1 MSPNSRSMAGS
12 VQVGAASNRSICMP
26 RPIEDQTLLCA
37 PAFAVH
43 YVAEGVVALDPAGP
57 HWIGTDERGLRLL
70 GRFDGR
76 TPFAQVVRDYATES
90 GLDVAR
96 AWLHVETF
104 AHDALRHRFLSTD
117 GAAPAPYLGRSAYL
131 ETERLQELWIQVNDF
146 CNLSCGHCLVS
157 SGPERQQGLPTERIT
172 DAIDQAIALGV
183 ERLFFTGGEPLAR
196 PDILDLAERVVTTH
210 HRELV
215 ILTNGTLFKG
225 DRLERLSRLVAT
237 PPGPSDVEGST
248 LGPAAAQGSDG
259 AATEGRAGLRIQ
271 ISLDGPT
278 AEINDPIRGAG
289 TFERI
294 VDGLDLAVE
303 AGLRPTLTS
312 TILRDNLGSLNA
324 IVQLAA
330 AHGVRNVHLLW
341 PHRRGRVLDGA
352 LADLPTAEEILAAVR
367 RARVV
372 ATELGV
378 SIDNLEEFRLRLDG
392 APGVKNDLA
401 GAGWSSLCLYTD
413 GCVYPSASMA
423 GVPELR
429 CGDLGE
435 QNLETIWK
443 TSAVCRD
450 LRDATVVRKP
460 LCRSC
465 SLRFLCGGGDVEH
478 GYWPAAAE
486 GQSRRS
492 AFVGHDPYCELYKG
506 LAEDTFADLL
516 REGRATVQ
524 PRSGYDRPVVVRA
537 MGEHTLH
544 DEDAIVR
551 TTHSACVLSEEV
563 LDKSRLTVREF
574 YGEAAEQPHAE
585 LCCPV
590 QPDAADLEH
599 IPKAVVERF
608 YGCGSPVRA
617 ASLVAGESMVDLGS
631 GAGIDC
637 FIAAKQVG
645 SEGRVYGIDMTDQML
660 SVARECQ
667 PQVAEALG
675 YDAVEFRKGYLEEIP
690 LEDATAD
697 VVTSNCVI
705 NLSPDKPRV
714 FREIWRVLKDY
725 GRLVVADIVS
735 DHEVPPKMRADGR
748 LWGECISGALTEEA
762 FLAGLEKA
770 GFYGVSVLTKS
781 FWREVEGCKFY
792 SVTVRGYK
800 FEKTAGCRFVG
811 QYAVYLGPQ
820 KAVVD
825 EEGHLFPRGEAVE
838 VCTDTAAKL
847 SHAPYA
853 GSFAIVDGPTG
864 SGDVTASDDDAG
876 CGCGPECC

>member
-1 MSPNSRSMAGS
+1 
-12 VQVGAASNRSICMP
+12 MP
-26 RPIEDQTLLCA
+26 IPIEDRTVLRA
-37 PAFAVH
+37 PAYSVRH
-43 YVAEGVVALDPAGP
+43 LPTGVVALDPGGP

-76 TPFAQVVRDYATES
+76 TSFGQIVRDYATES
-90 GLDVAR
+90 GLDVTR

-104 AHDALRHRFLSTD
+104 AHDGLRHRFLSTD

-157 SGPERQQGLPTERIT
+157 SGPERQQGLPTARIA
-172 DAIDQAIALGV
+172 DAIDQAVALGA

-196 PDILDLAERVVTTH
+196 PDILDLAERVVATH
-210 HRELV
+210 GRELV

-225 DRLERLSRLVAT
+225 DRLERLSRLGT
-237 PPGPSDVEGST
+237 PSRDRG
-248 LGPAAAQGSDG
+248 
-259 AATEGRAGLRIQ
+259 GLRIQ
-271 ISLDGPT
+271 VSLDGPT
-278 AEINDPIRGAG
+278 AEINDRIRGAG

-294 VDGLDLAVE
+294 VEGLDLAVA
-303 AGLRPTLTS
+303 AGLRPTLTA
-312 TILRDNLGSLNA
+312 TILRHNLGSLDQ
-324 IVQLAA
+324 IVRLAA
-330 AHGVRNVHLLW
+330 AHSVTNVHLLW
-341 PHRRGRVLDGA
+341 PHRRGRILDGG
-352 LADLPTAEEILAAVR
+352 LGDLPTAEEILAAVR
-367 RARVV
+367 PARVV

-378 SIDNLEEFRLRLDG
+378 SIDNIEEFRLRLDG

-401 GAGWSSLCLYTD
+401 GAGWSSLCVSTD

-423 GVPELR
+423 GVAELR
-429 CGDLGE
+429 CGDLAE
-435 QNLETIWK
+435 QGLETIWK

-450 LRDATVVRKP
+450 LRDATVERKP

-478 GYWPAAAE
+478 GYWPAAAD

-506 LAEDTFADLL
+506 LADDTLSDLL
-516 REGRATVQ
+516 AEGRATVQ

-563 LDKSRLTVREF
+563 LDRSRLTVREF
-574 YGEAAEQPHAE
+574 YGEAAERPQAE

-590 QPDAADLEH
+590 QPDPADLEH
-599 IPKAVVERF
+599 IPKEVVERF
-608 YGCGSPVRA
+608 YGCGSPVTA

-637 FIAAKQVG
+637 FIAAKRVG
-645 SEGRVYGIDMTDQML
+645 AQGRVYGIDMTDQML
-660 SVARECQ
+660 AVARECQ
-667 PQVAEALG
+667 PRVAEALG

-690 LEDATAD
+690 VADGTAD

-705 NLSPDKPRV
+705 NLSADKPRV

-735 DHEVPPKMRADGR
+735 DQEVPPKMRADGQ

-770 GFYGVSVLTKS
+770 GFYGVTVLKKT
-781 FWREVEGCKFY
+781 FWREVEGSKFY

-800 FEKTAGCRFVG
+800 FEKTAECTFVG

-847 SHAPYA
+847 RHAPYA
-853 GSFAIVDGPTG
+853 GSFSIVDGPNG
-864 SGDVTASDDDAG
+864 VRDVTDEPDDNAACCEPG
-876 CGCGPECC
+876 CC

>member
-1 MSPNSRSMAGS
+1 MSM
-12 VQVGAASNRSICMP
+12 
-26 RPIEDQTLLCA
+26 PIEDKTMLSA
-37 PAFAVH
+37 PAYSVH
-43 YVAEGVVALDPAGP
+43 RVPGGAVALDPARP
-57 HWIGTDERGLRLL
+57 HWIATDDRGLRLL

-76 TPFAQVVRDYATES
+76 TPFAQVVRDHATES
-90 GLDVAR
+90 GLDVTR
-96 AWLHVETF
+96 AWLEVETF
-104 AHDALRHRFLSTD
+104 AHDGLRHGFLSTE

-131 ETERLQELWIQVNDF
+131 DTERLQELWVQVNDF

-157 SGPERQQGLPTERIT
+157 SGPDRQQGLPTERIT
-172 DAIDQAIALGV
+172 GAIDQAVALGA

-196 PDILDLAERVVTTH
+196 PDILELIDWVVTTH
-210 HRELV
+210 QRELV
-215 ILTNGTLFKG
+215 LLTNGTLFTG
-225 DRLERLSRLVAT
+225 ERLERLTELAADANTPRASGKPGGRLGTSA
-237 PPGPSDVEGST
+237 S
-248 LGPAAAQGSDG
+248 
-259 AATEGRAGLRIQ
+259 GRGLRIQ

-289 TFERI
+289 TFQRI
-294 VDGLDLAVE
+294 LDGVDTAVAAE
-303 AGLRPTLTS
+303 LRPTLTA
-312 TILRDNLGSLNA
+312 TILRHNLGSLDD
-324 IVQLAA
+324 IVRLASD
-330 AHGVRNVHLLW
+330 HDVRNVHLLW
-341 PHRRGRVLDGA
+341 PHRRGRVLDGN
-352 LADLPTAEEILAAVR
+352 LADLPTAEEILVAVR
-367 RARVV
+367 KARVA

-378 SIDNLEEFRLRLDG
+378 SIDNIEEFRLRLDG
-392 APGVKNDLA
+392 TPGIKNDLA
-401 GAGWSSLCLYTD
+401 GAGWNSLCLYTD
-413 GCVYPSASMA
+413 GNLYPSASMA
-423 GVPELR
+423 GVTELR
-429 CGDLGE
+429 CGDLAE
-435 QNLETIWK
+435 QSLETIWK

-450 LRDATVVRKP
+450 LREATVERKP

-478 GYWPAAAE
+478 GYWPAAAGGE
-486 GQSRRS
+486 HRRA
-492 AFVGHDPYCELYKG
+492 AFVAHDPYCELYKG
-506 LAEDTFADLL
+506 LASDTLTDLV
-516 REGRATVQ
+516 RDGRMAVQ
-524 PRSGYDRPVVVRA
+524 PRSGYDRPVVIRG
-537 MGEHTLH
+537 MGEQTLH

-563 LDKSRLTVREF
+563 LDRSRLTVREF
-574 YGEAAEQPHAE
+574 YGDAAEKPQAE

-599 IPKAVVERF
+599 IPSEVVERF
-608 YGCGSPVRA
+608 YGCGSPVTA
-617 ASLVAGESMVDLGS
+617 ASLAPGEAMVDLGS

-637 FIAAKQVG
+637 FIAAKRVG
-645 SEGRVYGIDMTDQML
+645 AEGRVYGIDMTDQML

-690 LEDATAD
+690 VADGVAD

-705 NLSPDKPRV
+705 NLSADKPRV
-714 FREIWRVLKDY
+714 FREIWRVLKDH

-735 DHEVPPKMRADGR
+735 DQEVPSRMRADGQ

-770 GFYGVSVLTKS
+770 GFYGVSVLKKS
-781 FWREVEGCKFY
+781 FWREVEGCTFY

-800 FEKTAGCRFVG
+800 FEKKAGCAFVG

-847 SHAPYA
+847 SRAPYV
-853 GSFAIVDGPTG
+853 GSFTIVDGPTG
-864 SGDVTASDDDAG
+864 SNDITASANDTV
-876 CGCGPECC
+876 CGPDCC

>member
-1 MSPNSRSMAGS
+1 
-12 VQVGAASNRSICMP
+12 MP
-26 RPIEDQTLLCA
+26 IPIDDKTMLRA
-37 PAFAVH
+37 PAYSVRD
-43 YVAEGVVALDPAGP
+43 VPGGTVALDPAAP

-76 TPFAQVVRDYATES
+76 TPFAQVVRGYATES
-90 GLDVAR
+90 GLDVTR
-96 AWLHVETF
+96 AWLQVETF
-104 AHDALRHRFLSTD
+104 AHDGLRYRFLSTD

-131 ETERLQELWIQVNDF
+131 DTDRLQELWIQVNDF
-146 CNLSCGHCLVS
+146 CNLSCAHCLVS
-157 SGPERQQGLPTERIT
+157 SGPERQQGLPTERIAE
-172 DAIDQAIALGV
+172 AIDQAVALGA

-210 HRELV
+210 GRGLV

-237 PPGPSDVEGST
+237 PPAPSEIEGSKVGPAPVEGR
-248 LGPAAAQGSDG
+248 DG
-259 AATEGRAGLRIQ
+259 AATPGRGGLRIQ

-294 VDGLDLAVE
+294 VEGLALAVE
-303 AGLRPTLTS
+303 AGLRPTLTA
-312 TILRDNLGSLNA
+312 TILGHNLGSLDQ
-324 IVQLAA
+324 IVRLAA
-330 AHGVRNVHLLW
+330 AYGVRNVHLLW

-352 LADLPTAEEILAAVR
+352 LGELPSAEEILAAVR

-378 SIDNLEEFRLRLDG
+378 SIDNIEEFRLRLDG

-401 GAGWSSLCLYTD
+401 GAGWTSLCLYTD

-435 QNLETIWK
+435 QDLETIWK

-450 LRDATVVRKP
+450 LRDATVERKP

-506 LAEDTFADLL
+506 LADDTFGDLL

-544 DEDAIVR
+544 DEAAVVR

-563 LDKSRLTVREF
+563 LDTSRLAVREF

-599 IPKAVVERF
+599 IPNAVVERF

-637 FIAAKQVG
+637 FIAAKRVG
-645 SEGRVYGIDMTDQML
+645 AEGRVYGIDMTDQML
-660 SVARECQ
+660 SVARDCQ

-690 LEDATAD
+690 LDDGVAD

-705 NLSPDKPRV
+705 NLSADKPRV
-714 FREIWRVLKDY
+714 FREIWRVLKDH

-735 DHEVPPKMRADGR
+735 DREVPPKMRADGQ

-770 GFYGVSVLTKS
+770 GFYGVSVLKKT
-781 FWREVEGCKFY
+781 FWREVEGCTF
-792 SVTVRGYK
+792 SSMTVRGYK
-800 FEKTAGCRFVG
+800 FEKKAECAFGG

-825 EEGHLFPRGEAVE
+825 EEGHLFPRGEAVAI
-838 VCTDTAAKL
+838 CTDTAAKL

-853 GSFAIVDGPTG
+853 GSFTIVDGPTG
-864 SGDVTASDDDAG
+864 SGEVTSSDDDAS
-876 CGCGPECC
+876 CGCGPDCC

>member
-1 MSPNSRSMAGS
+1 
-12 VQVGAASNRSICMP
+12 MP
-26 RPIEDQTLLCA
+26 MPIADKTLLRA
-37 PAFAVH
+37 PEYSVTHVSGGA
-43 YVAEGVVALDPAGP
+43 VALDPARP

-76 TPFAQVVRDYATES
+76 TPFVQIVRDYATDS
-90 GLDVAR
+90 GLDVTR

-104 AHDALRHRFLSTD
+104 AHDGLRHGFLSTD

-131 ETERLQELWIQVNDF
+131 ETERLQEFWIQVNDF

-157 SGPERQQGLPTERIT
+157 SGPARQQELSTDRIA
-172 DAIDQAIALGV
+172 DAIDQAVALGA

-196 PDILDLAERVVTTH
+196 PDILDLAERVVKTH
-210 HRELV
+210 GCELV
-215 ILTNGTLFKG
+215 VLTNGTVFKE
-225 DRLERLSRLVAT
+225 DRLERLAQLAACSVTSTAPSVSTRVTGSGGAKEASRT
-237 PPGPSDVEGST
+237 T
-248 LGPAAAQGSDG
+248 
-259 AATEGRAGLRIQ
+259 RLRLQ

-294 VDGLDLAVE
+294 VEGLDAAVA
-303 AGLRPTLTS
+303 AGLRPTLTA
-312 TILRDNLGSLNA
+312 TILRHNLESLDE
-324 IVQLAA
+324 IVRLAA
-330 AHGVRNVHLLW
+330 THGVRNLHLLW
-341 PHRRGRVLDGA
+341 PHRRGRVLDGS
-352 LADLPTAEEILAAVR
+352 LGSLPSAEEILAAVR

-378 SIDNLEEFRLRLDG
+378 SIDNIEEFRLRLDG
-392 APGVKNDLA
+392 TPGVKNDLA
-401 GAGWSSLCLYTD
+401 GAGWGSLCLGTD
-413 GCVYPSASMA
+413 GYVYPSPSMA

-429 CGDLGE
+429 CGDLAHQG
-435 QNLETIWK
+435 LDTIWR

-450 LRDATVVRKP
+450 LREATVERKP
-460 LCRSC
+460 TCRVC

-478 GYWPAAAE
+478 GYWLAAAD

-492 AFVGHDPYCELYKG
+492 AFVAHDPYCELYKG
-506 LAEDTFADLL
+506 LAEDTLSDLL

-524 PRSGYDRPVVVRA
+524 PRSGYDRPVVIRG

-544 DEDAIVR
+544 DEEAIVR

-574 YGEAAEQPHAE
+574 YGAAAEKPQAE

-599 IPKAVVERF
+599 IPKEVVERF
-608 YGCGSPVRA
+608 YGCGSPVTA
-617 ASLVAGESMVDLGS
+617 AALVAGESMVDLGS

-637 FIAAKQVG
+637 FIAAKKVG
-645 SEGRVYGIDMTDQML
+645 PAGQIYGIDMTDQML

-667 PQVAEALG
+667 PKVADALG
-675 YDAVEFRKGYLEEIP
+675 YDAVEFRQGYLEEIP
-690 LEDATAD
+690 VDDATVD

-705 NLSPDKPRV
+705 NLSSDKPRV
-714 FREIWRVLKDY
+714 FREIWRVLKDH

-735 DHEVPPKMRADGR
+735 DDEVPPKMRADGQ

-762 FLAGLEKA
+762 FLAGVERA
-770 GFYGVSVLTKS
+770 GFYGVSVLKKT
-781 FWREVEGCKFY
+781 FWREVEGCTFY

-800 FEKTAGCRFVG
+800 FEKKGGCQFVG

-820 KAVVD
+820 KAVID
-825 EEGHLFPRGEAVE
+825 EEGHLFPRGESVE
-838 VCTDTAAKL
+838 ICTDTAAKL

-853 GSFAIVDGPTG
+853 GTFAIVDGPTG
-864 SGDVTASDDDAG
+864 SRDVIARSDDAA
-876 CGCGPECC
+876 CGPDCC

>member
-1 MSPNSRSMAGS
+1 
-12 VQVGAASNRSICMP
+12 MP
-26 RPIEDQTLLCA
+26 IPIEDKTVLRA
-37 PAFAVH
+37 PAYSARPLPS
-43 YVAEGVVALDPAGP
+43 GVVALDPAGP
-57 HWIGTDERGLRLL
+57 HWIGTDKRGFRLL

-76 TPFAQVVRDYATES
+76 TSFGEIVRDYAAES
-90 GLDVAR
+90 GLDVTR

-104 AHDALRHRFLSTD
+104 AHDGLRHRFLSTD

-131 ETERLQELWIQVNDF
+131 ETERLRELWIQVNDF

-157 SGPERQQGLPTERIT
+157 SGPERQQGLPTARIV
-172 DAIDQAIALGV
+172 DAIDQAVALGA

-196 PDILDLAERVVTTH
+196 PDILDLAERVVATH
-210 HRELV
+210 GRQLV
-215 ILTNGTLFKG
+215 ILTNGTLFRG
-225 DRLERLSRLVAT
+225 NRLERLSRLGA
-237 PPGPSDVEGST
+237 PSSSPG
-248 LGPAAAQGSDG
+248 
-259 AATEGRAGLRIQ
+259 GLRIQ
-271 ISLDGPT
+271 VSLDGPT
-278 AEINDPIRGAG
+278 AEINDRIRGAG

-294 VDGLDLAVE
+294 VEGLDLAVA
-303 AGLRPTLTS
+303 AGLRPTLTA
-312 TILRDNLGSLNA
+312 TILRHNLGSLDQ
-324 IVQLAA
+324 IVRLAA
-330 AHGVRNVHLLW
+330 AHGVTNVHLLW
-341 PHRRGRVLDGA
+341 PHRRGRVLDGG
-352 LADLPTAEEILAAVR
+352 LGDLPTAEEILAAVR
-367 RARVV
+367 PARVV

-378 SIDNLEEFRLRLDG
+378 SIDNIEEFRLRLDG

-401 GAGWSSLCLYTD
+401 GAGWTSLCVSTD

-429 CGDLGE
+429 CGDLAE
-435 QNLETIWK
+435 QGLETIWK

-450 LRDATVVRKP
+450 LRDATVERKP

-478 GYWPAAAE
+478 GYWPAAAD

-506 LAEDTFADLL
+506 LADDTFGDLL
-516 REGRATVQ
+516 AEGRATVQ

-537 MGEHTLH
+537 MGEHTVH
-544 DEDAIVR
+544 NEDAIVR

-563 LDKSRLTVREF
+563 LDRSRLTVREF
-574 YGEAAEQPHAE
+574 YGEAAERPQAE

-590 QPDAADLEH
+590 QPDPADLEH
-599 IPKAVVERF
+599 IPKEVVERF
-608 YGCGSPVRA
+608 YGCGSPVTA

-637 FIAAKQVG
+637 FIAAKRVG
-645 SEGRVYGIDMTDQML
+645 SQGRVYGIDMTDQML
-660 SVARECQ
+660 AVARECQ
-667 PQVAEALG
+667 PQVATALG

-690 LEDATAD
+690 VADGTAD

-705 NLSPDKPRV
+705 NLSADKPRV

-735 DHEVPPKMRADGR
+735 DQEVPPKMRADGQ

-770 GFYGVSVLTKS
+770 GFYGVTVLKKT
-781 FWREVEGCKFY
+781 FWREVEGSKFY

-800 FEKTAGCRFVG
+800 FEKTAECAFVG

-847 SHAPYA
+847 RHAPYT
-853 GSFAIVDGPTG
+853 GSFSIVDGPNG
-864 SGDVTASDDDAG
+864 VRDVTDGPDDDAACCEPG
-876 CGCGPECC
+876 CC